1 MHFDP
6 LLILSGIAI
15 VLVGSLLGGRLAA
28 LCRLPRVTGYLL
40 IGLLMGP
47 SFAKLVGLPELVTS
61 TVLAEMQ
68 VLADVALMLI
78 MVNIGGQFKA
88 ETLRRWGRRIAIF
101 SLTEIGLTFFLV
113 ALLCGLINQFVVG
126 VVLPGQQLWQ
136 TSVYFG
142 TFLGIIAI
150 ATAPAATLM
159 VIREYEADGPTTS
172 AVLSLVGLNNLFAI
186 FAFGIASHFLLKP
199 TDGIGQLLFNLFLPL
214 FIGSAIGF
222 LISIWAERLELPSEF
237 KILILSGVAVSAVIS
252 FRFGLDPLLTGLSL
266 GIVLANSSPR
276 WYRMQEALR
285 EVDYPLYVVFFVI
298 AGANLHIESLAHIG
312 LLGVAY
318 VLARTAGK
326 FFGAVTGA
334 RLGGFGQNKGRYV
347 GMSLLAQAGVAIGLA
362 GYLAALWPE
371 GGLLLETVILGSVI
385 MFELFGPLAVR
396 HGLVLAGEVPI
407 ISLLQ
412 KRAPLGTMEGLHH
425 VVDHFRGALG
435 LPTGH
440 RLDDPGDMLVK
451 HIMRRNVET
460 VRNDTRYYELLR
472 LIAHSRYDRFP
483 VVDDGGHYIGMI
495 DYAEI
500 SNLLFEPSLAQLI
513 VASDLAAPTPHTVK
527 PEETLREAMQT
538 LQMNRNISFF
548 PVIDPERPQE
558 LLGILGKNDVFAAF
572 RRLEID

>member
-1 MHFDP
+1 MPFDP

-47 SFAKLVGLPELVTS
+47 SFARLVGLPELVS
-61 TVLAEMQ
+61 ATVLAEMR

-88 ETLRRWGRRIAIF
+88 ETLRRWGRRIVIF
-101 SLTEIGLTFFLV
+101 SLTEIGLTFFSV

-126 VVLPGQQLWQ
+126 VVLHEQQLWQ

-142 TFLGIIAI
+142 TFLGIIAV

-186 FAFGIASHFLLKP
+186 FAFGIATHFLLRP
-199 TDGIGQLLFNLFLPL
+199 TDGIGQLIFNLFLPL

-252 FRFGLDPLLTGLSL
+252 FKFGLDQLLTGLAL

-312 LLGVAY
+312 LLGVVY

-326 FFGAVTGA
+326 FFGAVAGA
-334 RLGGFGQNKGRYV
+334 RFGGFGNNKGRHV

-362 GYLAALWPE
+362 SYLAALWPE
-371 GGLLLETVILGSVI
+371 GGLLLETVILGAVI

-425 VVDHFRGALG
+425 VVDHFRGTLG